1 MLKKIKGLL
10 KEAKVTSDMRKNYP
24 KNPSCMVLFIH
35 RFCRLLNQ
43 IATIEEIPQKLSVR
57 NS

>member
-24 KNPSCMVLFIH
+24 KKPILSGSIH
-35 RFCRLLNQ
+35 TQMLQ
-43 IATIEEIPQKLSVR
+43 TTEPKATIEEMPQKLSVR